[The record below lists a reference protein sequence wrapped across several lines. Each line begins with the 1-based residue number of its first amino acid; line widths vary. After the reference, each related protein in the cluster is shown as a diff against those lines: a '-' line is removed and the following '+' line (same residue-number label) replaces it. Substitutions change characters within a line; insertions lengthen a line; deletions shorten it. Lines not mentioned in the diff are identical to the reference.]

1 MAMTIEE
8 LEDALIGRAFKVGD
22 KVKLNA
28 SALSRTYVAEPGTRA
43 VITGEAF
50 FLPSGRL
57 VQPLVWQFTGKSQ
70 PYHQKDG
77 AYSVVDFE
85 LVSRGAVINA

>member
-43 VITGEAF
+43 NPTTRRTVPTASSTLNWSHEE
-50 FLPSGRL
+50 R
-57 VQPLVWQFTGKSQ
+57 
-70 PYHQKDG
+70 
-77 AYSVVDFE
+77 
-85 LVSRGAVINA
+85 